1 LDQYLIKT
9 FNLEIRQQKSKFHS
23 VPNRIPKMMTL
34 LDEIDSI
41 QYEAIEKE
49 AVTVDKVDVYKN
61 DLEVLYFVLLDF
73 ESNIDSVNEWY
84 ETFTGE
90 IPDNLVEKMD
100 KRIEKNY

>member
-1 LDQYLIKT
+1 
-9 FNLEIRQQKSKFHS
+9 
-23 VPNRIPKMMTL
+23 MMTL

-84 ETFTGE
+84 ETFKGE